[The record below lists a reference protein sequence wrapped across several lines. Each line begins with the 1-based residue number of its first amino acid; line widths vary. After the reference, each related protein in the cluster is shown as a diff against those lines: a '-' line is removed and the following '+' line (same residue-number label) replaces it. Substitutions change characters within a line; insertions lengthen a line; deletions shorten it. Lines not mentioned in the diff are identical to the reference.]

1 MVNNNQIHGN
11 LCLGPKKDFE
21 NNQRFAYV
29 SQENL
34 YTTMQFDQAIS
45 VSISP
50 MILKKTLRLIYYLV
64 RDMITESLSLCKK
77 A

>member
-1 MVNNNQIHGN
+1 MSARKI
-11 LCLGPKKDFE
+11 CT
-21 NNQRFAYV
+21 
-29 SQENL
+29 
-34 YTTMQFDQAIS
+34 TTMQFDQAIS

-50 MILKKTLRLIYYLV
+50 MILKKTLRPIYYLV